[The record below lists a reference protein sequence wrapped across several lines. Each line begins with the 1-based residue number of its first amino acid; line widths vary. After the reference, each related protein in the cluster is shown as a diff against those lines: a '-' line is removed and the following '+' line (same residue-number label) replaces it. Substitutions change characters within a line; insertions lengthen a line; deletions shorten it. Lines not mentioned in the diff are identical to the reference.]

1 MLKRSFVML
10 ATLALVS
17 ACAPMTAPTQSAAA
31 PRIEGAPPGKAVV
44 YVVRTRP
51 DMSYLTAPLVFDDT
65 MIGSTHAGTFFRI
78 EAVPG
83 RHRISGYAGDNGSMV
98 LDLQPDRVYFV
109 QHTVSGSWRATNPH
123 SFFSV
128 MDEGRARAAI
138 ARSIP
143 AG

>member
-10 ATLALVS
+10 ATLALLS
-17 ACAPMTAPTQSAAA
+17 ACAPMTPPLQTAGSA
-31 PRIEGAPPGKAVV
+31 RVEGAPGKAVV
-44 YVVRTRP
+44 YVVRTNP
-51 DMSYLTAPLVFDDT
+51 DLSYLTATIVFDDT
-65 MIGSTHAGTFFRI
+65 MIGSTHAGTYFRI
-78 EAVPG
+78 EAAPG
-83 RHRISGYAGDNGSMV
+83 RHRISGYAEDNGSMV
-98 LDLQPDRVYFV
+98 LDLQPDRVYFI